1 MTGWLRSRPYDFW
14 IGLKPSRFGLLTILL
29 LILGF
34 MEPWTG
40 QGRDALLNYADSG
53 FSGSDLLRR
62 CWLYLAAFC
71 LAILTW
77 FFCRL
82 SSRLRFAGEADVM
95 RRYRRDFPR
104 PPIVSTDPPHKEAL
118 ETMLTPA

>member
-1 MTGWLRSRPYDFW
+1 MTGWLRSRAYDLW
-14 IGLKPSRFGLLTILL
+14 IGLKPSRFGLLTVLL

-40 QGRDALLNYADSG
+40 QGRDTLLNYADSG

-62 CWLYLAAFC
+62 LWLYLAAFC

-82 SSRLRFAGEADVM
+82 SSRLRF
-95 RRYRRDFPR
+95 
-104 PPIVSTDPPHKEAL
+104 
-118 ETMLTPA
+118 